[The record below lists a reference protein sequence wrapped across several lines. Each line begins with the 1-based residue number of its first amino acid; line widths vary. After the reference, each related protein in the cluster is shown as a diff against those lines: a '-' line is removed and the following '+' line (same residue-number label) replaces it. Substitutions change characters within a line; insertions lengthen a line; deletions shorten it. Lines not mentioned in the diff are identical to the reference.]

1 MGTYRLRVP
10 ASRVGYVPEA
20 QGGLPPVP
28 HVLCVLGTRTSLG
41 RSVRTAFPGYHPRW
55 EASVQSVKGKSI
67 KAMFR
72 VSDEVKDLSLGSKVR
87 PCAWLKMA
95 APAK

>member
-1 MGTYRLRVP
+1 
-10 ASRVGYVPEA
+10 
-20 QGGLPPVP
+20 
-28 HVLCVLGTRTSLG
+28 VL
-41 RSVRTAFPGYHPRW
+41 TAFPGYHPRW

>member
-1 MGTYRLRVP
+1 
-10 ASRVGYVPEA
+10 
-20 QGGLPPVP
+20 
-28 HVLCVLGTRTSLG
+28 
-41 RSVRTAFPGYHPRW
+41 
-55 EASVQSVKGKSI
+55 VQSVKGKSI

>member
-1 MGTYRLRVP
+1 
-10 ASRVGYVPEA
+10 
-20 QGGLPPVP
+20 
-28 HVLCVLGTRTSLG
+28 VLCVLGARNGLA
-41 RSVRTAFPGYHPRW
+41 RPVRTAFPGYHPRW

-72 VSDEVKDLSLGSKVR
+72 VSDEVKDLSLGGKVR

>member
-1 MGTYRLRVP
+1 MQVEYSAFVDDKGKKMTDNVDRSRLRP
-10 ASRVGYVPEA
+10 TQAAAASSWTPQVGEIVEINDA
-20 QGGLPPVP
+20 D
-28 HVLCVLGTRTSLG
+28 CW
-41 RSVRTAFPGYHPRW
+41 W
-55 EASVQSVKGKSI
+55 EARVQSIKGKSI

-72 VSDEVKDLSLGSKVR
+72 VSDEVKDLSLGTKVR

>member
-1 MGTYRLRVP
+1 MPLG
-10 ASRVGYVPEA
+10 
-20 QGGLPPVP
+20 P

>member
-1 MGTYRLRVP
+1 M
-10 ASRVGYVPEA
+10 
-20 QGGLPPVP
+20 
-28 HVLCVLGTRTSLG
+28 LCVLGARNGLA
-41 RSVRTAFPGYHPRW
+41 RPVRTAFPGYHPRW
-55 EASVQSVKGKSI
+55 EASVQSVKGKRI

-72 VSDEVKDLSLGSKVR
+72 VSDEVKDLSLGGKVR